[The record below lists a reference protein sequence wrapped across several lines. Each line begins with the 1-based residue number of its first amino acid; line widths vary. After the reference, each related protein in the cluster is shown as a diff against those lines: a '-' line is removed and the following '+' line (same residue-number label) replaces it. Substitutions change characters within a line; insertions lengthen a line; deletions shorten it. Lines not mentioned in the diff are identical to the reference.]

1 MKNIRLL
8 VAMSLVASTAF
19 ASNLNRPQ
27 EMVKEEK
34 RNHFIDYSTNNKNA
48 EVSYTIGIQVGA
60 VKPVLSSSIGFESF
74 DAEEENLFV
83 EGRAIEFANEIIPA
97 ISGEVI
103 FSDQNSATLFTITLD
118 HYNKFGSDEAYLAGE
133 HSNIF
138 INHLFHGKNEVTAYS
153 KIQNTFN
160 NEMTTIKAAIGGYSI
175 QYKNFSLSSLVGLT
189 GNHMLLETGVKAT
202 EASSNDLLVNTFA
215 GSQSSISGG
224 IYCGLRPSLV
234 LYESAFSSVYLTA
247 ELNFTGEVSANKGN
261 IFHYQLNVETELQ
274 TSTSNTAIDPRSLT
288 SSVEKKLSL
297 TLVSKP
303 QENDMSFFTLQ
314 LGVGHSASNGRDMI
328 SKAQTGKAGD
338 LSTSF
343 GFLSLSYTM

>member
-1 MKNIRLL
+1 MKNIKLL

-27 EMVKEEK
+27 EMVEER
-34 RNHFIDYSTNNKNA
+34 RNHFIDYSTNNKSA
-48 EVSYTIGIQVGA
+48 EVSYTVGVQVGA
-60 VKPVLSSSIGFESF
+60 VKPMLSSSIGFESF

-83 EGRAIEFANEIIPA
+83 EGSTLGFENQVIPS
-97 ISGEVI
+97 ISAQVI

-118 HYNKFGSDEAYLAGE
+118 HYNKFGSDEAYVAGE
-133 HSNIF
+133 NSNIF
-138 INHLFHGKNEVTAYS
+138 INHFFHGNNDVTAYS

-160 NEMTTIKAAIGGYSI
+160 NEQTTLKAAIGGYSI

-202 EASSNDLLVNTFA
+202 EASSSDLLVNTFA

-234 LYESAFSSVYLTA
+234 LFESDFSSLYLSA
-247 ELNFTGEVSANKGN
+247 ELNFTGEVSANRGN
-261 IFHYQLNVETELQ
+261 VFHYQMNVETELQ
-274 TSTSNTAIDPRSLT
+274 TNTSNIAIDPRSLT
-288 SSVEKKLSL
+288 STVEKKLSL
-297 TLVSKP
+297 TLVSKA
-303 QENDMSFFTLQ
+303 QENDMSFFSLEF
-314 LGVGHSASNGRDMI
+314 GIGHSVASGRDMI
-328 SKAQTGKAGD
+328 SKAQSGKAGD